1 MVESLFTGKYVL
13 TLEPSEKAFADV
25 VCTGLTYSD
34 VQVGL
39 KWQNAGEYDD
49 DRIRWANSDDSTT
62 GHLFLYGT
70 NSDQVGSV
78 VIQSNDLYDP
88 LTGQFRLFLSKDRLS
103 DDSILTTIRTPSTA
117 S

>member
-1 MVESLFTGKYVL
+1 M
-13 TLEPSEKAFADV
+13 
-25 VCTGLTYSD
+25 
-34 VQVGL
+34 GL

-49 DRIRWANSDDSTT
+49 DRIRWGNSDDSTT